1 MHILVTGAN
10 GFIGRHLTRQLLH
23 AGGELNPDRLS
34 VIDLKLDQIPSS
46 PVIKCIQGSFADEAL
61 LAQAMDEPVD
71 LAFHLASVPS
81 GLAESNY
88 ALGVDAN
95 IHGTMALLEKLKQQ
109 GNTPT
114 VIFASSIAVYGKPA
128 VAEVND
134 DTLPTPNLSYGA
146 QKVIGEVLLNDYVRR
161 GWLGGCSVRLPGI
174 VARPTEPNGA
184 VSIFF
189 SDLIRC
195 LSYGEPF
202 TCPVSASARSW
213 LMSVTCC
220 IENLLHAVSLATTV
234 SKNGSRTANTY
245 TLPALH
251 VTIEDLVARIGELF
265 PQHDV
270 QSLIHYAPDPWVE
283 ENFGSYPPLILPRA
297 KAAGFHDDG
306 DIESL
311 IKNALAGLE

>member
-10 GFIGRHLTRQLLH
+10 GFIGRHLTRQLLL
-23 AGGELNPDRLS
+23 ADGELKPDRLT
-34 VIDLKLDQIPSS
+34 VMDLKLDQIPAH
-46 PVIKCIQGSFADEAL
+46 PVIKRIQGSFADEAL

-109 GNTPT
+109 DNRPT

-128 VAEVND
+128 VTEVND

-161 GWLGGCSVRLPGI
+161 NWLGGCSVRLPGI
-174 VARPTEPNGA
+174 VARPPEPNGA

-195 LSYGEPF
+195 LSNGESF
-202 TCPVSASARSW
+202 TCPVSGSARSW
-213 LMSVTCC
+213 LMSITCC
-220 IENLLHAVSLATTV
+220 IENLLHAVSTAGTENNNNPRTT
-234 SKNGSRTANTY
+234 NTY

-251 VTIEDLVARIGELF
+251 VTIEDLVTKIGELF

-283 ENFGSYPPLILPRA
+283 ENFGSYPPLTLPRA
-297 KAAGFHDDG
+297 EAAGFHHDG

-311 IKNALAGLE
+311 IRNALAGLE

>member
-1 MHILVTGAN
+1 MHILITGAN
-10 GFIGRHLTRQLLH
+10 GFIGRHLTSKLLL
-23 AGGELNPDRLS
+23 AGRELRPDRLT
-34 VIDLKLDQIPSS
+34 VIDLKLDQIPANS
-46 PVIKCIQGSFADEAL
+46 VIRRIEGSFADEAV
-61 LAQAMDEPVD
+61 LAQAMDKPVD

-88 ALGVDAN
+88 PLGVQAN
-95 IHGTMALLEKLKQQ
+95 VHGTMALLEKLKQQ

-114 VIFASSIAVYGKPA
+114 IIFASSIAVYGKPA

-161 GWLGGCSVRLPGI
+161 DWLDGCSVRLPGI
-174 VARPTEPNGA
+174 VARPPEPNGA

-195 LSYGEPF
+195 LSSGEAF
-202 TCPVSASARSW
+202 TCPVSASAQSW
-213 LMSVTCC
+213 LMSITCC
-220 IENLLHAVSLATTV
+220 IDNLLHAATLARTE
-234 SKNGSRTANTY
+234 SNQGSRTANTY

-251 VTIEDLVARIGELF
+251 VTIEDLVASIGALF
-265 PQHDV
+265 PQHHV
-270 QSLIHYAPDPWVE
+270 QSLIQYAPDPWVE
-283 ENFGSYPPLILPRA
+283 ENFGSYPPLHCPKA
-297 KAAGFHDDG
+297 EAAGFHDDG

>member
-10 GFIGRHLTRQLLH
+10 GFIGRHLVGQLLSNSE
-23 AGGELNPDRLS
+23 ELKPDRLT
-34 VIDLKLDQIPSS
+34 VMDLKLDLIPAN
-46 PVIKCIQGSFADEAL
+46 PIIKRIQGSFADEAL
-61 LAQAMDEPVD
+61 LAQAMEDPVD

-109 GNTPT
+109 ENKPT

-134 DTLPTPNLSYGA
+134 NTLPTPNLSYGA

-161 GWLGGCSVRLPGI
+161 DWLRGCSVRLPGI
-174 VARPTEPNGA
+174 VARPPEPNGA

-195 LSYGEPF
+195 LSSGKAF
-202 TCPVSASARSW
+202 TCPVSAHAQSW
-213 LMSVTCC
+213 LMSITCC
-220 IENLLHAVSLATTV
+220 IDNLLHAANLAE
-234 SKNGSRTANTY
+234 SENNNASRTANTY

-251 VTIEDLVARIGELF
+251 VTIEELVASIGTLF

-270 QSLIHYAPDPWVE
+270 QSLINYAPDPWVE
-283 ENFGSYPPLILPRA
+283 ENFGSYPPLHCPKA
-297 KAAGFHDDG
+297 EAAGFHHDG

-311 IKNALAGLE
+311 IRMSLAGQE